1 MKFFFISIFAALV
14 LSIFSGCR
22 SSNLL
27 GRNTNHG
34 DVKELLAEVDSG
46 KYEYIIK
53 PDDKI
58 SVSIW
63 NNEEISVGSIFG
75 IYNSN
80 EVYGKW
86 VLVDVSGD
94 VALPKIGKV
103 KLSGLTCKSAA
114 DTLIR
119 IYNRFIVNP
128 IVVVRV
134 LNMEVTALGEVRNAG
149 NYMIDKDHNTILE
162 VIGKAGGFDFY
173 ADLRHVKL
181 IRKVSLENKEYVL
194 DFSKEEA
201 LLYNRIPLHS
211 GDVIYVPTKAA
222 KTLEKRT
229 PIVLPF
235 ASAITTIIVLL
246 KFFGTQ

>member
-1 MKFFFISIFAALV
+1 MKFFFIPIFAALV
-14 LSIFSGCR
+14 LSIFSGCK

-86 VLVDVSGD
+86 VLVDVLGD

-119 IYNRFIVNP
+119 IYNRF
-128 IVVVRV
+128 
-134 LNMEVTALGEVRNAG
+134 
-149 NYMIDKDHNTILE
+149 
-162 VIGKAGGFDFY
+162 
-173 ADLRHVKL
+173 
-181 IRKVSLENKEYVL
+181 
-194 DFSKEEA
+194 
-201 LLYNRIPLHS
+201 
-211 GDVIYVPTKAA
+211 
-222 KTLEKRT
+222 
-229 PIVLPF
+229 
-235 ASAITTIIVLL
+235 
-246 KFFGTQ
+246 